1 MKFIK
6 ADKGIFN
13 FQIDEK
19 EKRLLFEVLG
29 LYPLIPASHSRLG
42 ESEERAEDEQLLE
55 QALAEQRRDHKKQVQ
70 AMLKAKSRFRANKQ
84 GFRFSLKAAQMEW
97 LLQVLNDVR
106 VGGWLA
112 LGSPDGALE
121 ILAALNEKT
130 APYLW
135 AMEAAGHFQMI
146 LLQAMN
152 GS

>member
-1 MKFIK
+1 VNFIK
-6 ADKGIFN
+6 ADKGIFS
-13 FQIDEK
+13 FQIDER

-29 LYPLIPASHSRLG
+29 LYPLIPASHSRLSK
-42 ESEERAEDEQLLE
+42 SEERAEDEQLLE
-55 QALAEQRRDHKKQVQ
+55 QALAEQRRAHKKKVQ

-84 GFRFSLKAAQMEW
+84 GFCFSLKAAQMEW

-135 AMEAAGHFQMI
+135 AMEVAGHFQMV
-146 LLQAMN
+146 LLKAM
-152 GS
+152 SAP